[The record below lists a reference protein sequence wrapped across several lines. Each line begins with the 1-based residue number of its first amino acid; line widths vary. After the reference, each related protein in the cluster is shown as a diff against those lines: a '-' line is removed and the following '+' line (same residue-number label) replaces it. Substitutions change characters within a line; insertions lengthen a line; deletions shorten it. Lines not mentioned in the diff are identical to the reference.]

1 MIKNNT
7 FANKFDAVKA
17 MGMGTVQVKDSLGVI
32 IAPAGYVLF
41 DSVDNETGDTKEVLS
56 FKDGNTG
63 VFYSTMSPTFIKS
76 FINIVD
82 LFVNEE
88 KCPDIV
94 IMSTKSKQGREFF
107 YADIVSED

>member
-41 DSVDNETGDTKEVLS
+41 DSVDNETGETKEV
-56 FKDGNTG
+56 
-63 VFYSTMSPTFIKS
+63 
-76 FINIVD
+76 
-82 LFVNEE
+82 
-88 KCPDIV
+88 
-94 IMSTKSKQGREFF
+94 
-107 YADIVSED
+107 